1 MEPTVGRNPGT
12 LSRKVYWYNIA
23 LVTRTKNTLNS
34 CVAFYIV
41 SGWGNFFLWYELH
54 CLGEE
59 QLPLRLARHT
69 HTHRLNQ
76 FKDHFE
82 T

>member
-12 LSRKVYWYNIA
+12 LPKSIYNIA

-41 SGWGNFFLWYELH
+41 SGWGFFLWYELH

-59 QLPLRLARHT
+59 QLPLRLARQT